1 VVEQFPPANDDSIV
15 LIPSGSGS
23 LVDLQAT
30 GAEREQLILEAT
42 GLPSL
47 QLSPRSRCDLELL
60 ATGAFSPLDG
70 FMNQADYLSV
80 LETMRL
86 RDGSLFPIPITLN
99 VASPEGLGQR
109 VALRSPSNHLLAILE
124 IQEIFARQEER
135 EERQICG
142 GQDHSLTAEMQS
154 WGRFCLSGALRVVEL
169 PRHYD
174 FPELRHTPAQVRAL
188 LGSMNRRAIVAFSPT
203 GAMNRR
209 DEDFTKQAV
218 KEAKAGLLVQPV
230 VGEIRAGDVAH
241 FTRVQ
246 ACRALVQNYF
256 DRESTLFS
264 LLPLA
269 TRSDG
274 LREVLWQAMVSRNYG
289 ATHVIVERQYAQAI
303 ESELG
308 MTAIPFDR
316 AEGKPEYRPE
326 VAAIL
331 EQAYPPKAK
340 QGLCIWFTGLPS
352 AGKST
357 IAEILAIQLMEH
369 GRRIT
374 MLDGDVVRT
383 HLSKGLGF
391 SREDRDVNIRRL
403 GFVAGEIAR
412 HNGTAIV
419 AAVSPFDSTRR
430 QAREMVGDDRFVLV
444 YVGTPANVCEDRDVK
459 GFYRKARAGE
469 LKNFTGVDDPY
480 EPPPNPEI
488 RLETVHCTPQQN
500 AQKVFDWLRQQGFV
514 E

>member
-1 VVEQFPPANDDSIV
+1 
-15 LIPSGSGS
+15 
-23 LVDLQAT
+23 
-30 GAEREQLILEAT
+30 
-42 GLPSL
+42 
-47 QLSPRSRCDLELL
+47 
-60 ATGAFSPLDG
+60 
-70 FMNQADYLSV
+70 
-80 LETMRL
+80 
-86 RDGSLFPIPITLN
+86 
-99 VASPEGLGQR
+99 
-109 VALRSPSNHLLAILE
+109 
-124 IQEIFARQEER
+124 
-135 EERQICG
+135 
-142 GQDHSLTAEMQS
+142 
-154 WGRFCLSGALRVVEL
+154 
-169 PRHYD
+169 
-174 FPELRHTPAQVRAL
+174 
-188 LGSMNRRAIVAFSPT
+188 MNRRAIVAFSPT